1 MPTEGVWID
10 PKGRK
15 TFIPLENNPEIFT
28 SLAQDLGVSSDV
40 GFYDVYSLDDPD
52 LLSMVPRPVH
62 ALIFITPMPMYN
74 KIRAAEGT
82 PQVDEAG
89 LTYDNAG
96 DDEQVMW
103 FRQTIGNACGLIA
116 LLHCIANGEAKNHI
130 VKGSL
135 MDELINQAKPLKA
148 QARADLLYNHE
159 GLEKAHMKAAK
170 TGDTAAPGAEEPDGY
185 GFIAFTRGKD
195 GHLWE
200 MEGSSDGPLDL
211 GELPDDADMLNADAL
226 EKGIKRFF
234 NHADGNLEFSIVAL
248 ANKMD

>member
-1 MPTEGVWID
+1 MPTEGVWIN
-10 PKGRK
+10 PKGVK

-28 SLAQDLGVSSDV
+28 SLAQDLGISSDL

-52 LLSMVPRPVH
+52 LLSLVPRPVYS
-62 ALIFITPMPMYN
+62 LIFITPMPMYN

-82 PQVDEAG
+82 PQVEESG
-89 LTYDNAG
+89 LTYDKAG
-96 DDEQVMW
+96 DDEQVTW

-116 LLHCIANGEAKNHI
+116 LLHCIANGEAKDHVI
-130 VKGSL
+130 KGSL
-135 MDELINQAKPLKA
+135 IDKLLDEAKPLKA

-185 GFIAFTRGKD
+185 GFICFTRGKD

-200 MEGSSDGPLDL
+200 LEGSSDGPLDRGL
-211 GELPDDADMLNADAL
+211 LPERADMLSPQAL
-226 EKGIKRFF
+226 EKGVKQFF
-234 NHADGNLEFSIVAL
+234 KYADGNLEFSIVAL
-248 ANKMD
+248 AKKTD